1 MSMIVIQQEKGQK
14 FINRGEKIQEVSI
27 ILKGKVAMRTKN
39 DEFIME
45 KGAVIGLMS
54 CAAGMYDCDYV
65 ALEDTILVT
74 YSYTSRND
82 LKEVFNEQPQYIYAF
97 LHASKVTMQTVIK
110 RYEMVTKLS
119 RDIYLFIMRH
129 NREYAFL
136 CKKYELNH
144 AITKKFTDI
153 NPLKI
158 KSSIPQ
164 WRIDYENELIAQ
176 PQEIMQQFYGNRQ
189 DITIGEILAGS
200 EVMIKAIGAM
210 EEISE
215 YIMNKADMLLS
226 PDGDDLLAEWFRLA
240 KHMSAKGLDISH
252 IQKMVKEL
260 QSTLV
265 SYRLVDEKLIKDRF
279 SQFWQFDFEDY
290 AAQQDK
296 EDTRDENEDSADGT
310 DELAGTDYFE
320 YILSYAGYDEDRK
333 AQICQAKDDYSLL
346 VKEKPR
352 STETMQAARN
362 FTDIFYDIYENAF
375 INSLHAEKVSSIMM
389 LFFNF
394 GFLDAGLVGEEK
406 LNELAA
412 LSDKIK
418 ETESDHVYTAYE
430 WLMAIYEGK
439 KETSKN
445 EFGLDYQA
453 SLRELRKA
461 NKITAEEEKNY
472 KIDRERMVRFEITNM
487 LKTGCRITSGKTMI
501 FSPVLDGSE
510 ITKPAEDMWV
520 SPKSVY
526 SSIDKI
532 RQVDYSCFY
541 REVLFYDKEH
551 DNCRFFIQKEVLP
564 DIILMPVIGSRGIM
578 WQENV
583 GADRESPAR
592 MLFPVMSVL
601 SLDDEIMDNVGRYRW
616 EMCRK
621 LQGVRWNDISE
632 HSLTSEYYDYIQ
644 YYKKNRNLSAAV
656 KEKIKSAL
664 SRAKGSYREVFVT
677 DYVNWIKYESQG
689 NFRVNKV
696 VREIMSKYIPFTA
709 DIRYHL
715 MENPLYRSAFSV
727 YEHNIIQI
735 EKKYRNTLKKYKD
748 DGGTL
753 TQDMMDTLHFYQ
765 K

>member
-54 CAAGMYDCDYV
+54 CAAGIYDCDYV

-74 YSYTSRND
+74 YSYTSRSD

-110 RYEMVTKLS
+110 RYEMVMKLS

-176 PQEIMQQFYGNRQ
+176 PQEIMQQFYGTRQ

-226 PDGDDLLAEWFRLA
+226 PDGDDLLAEWFKLA

-362 FTDIFYDIYENAF
+362 FTDIFYDIY
-375 INSLHAEKVSSIMM
+375 
-389 LFFNF
+389 
-394 GFLDAGLVGEEK
+394 
-406 LNELAA
+406 
-412 LSDKIK
+412 
-418 ETESDHVYTAYE
+418 
-430 WLMAIYEGK
+430 
-439 KETSKN
+439 
-445 EFGLDYQA
+445 
-453 SLRELRKA
+453 
-461 NKITAEEEKNY
+461 
-472 KIDRERMVRFEITNM
+472 
-487 LKTGCRITSGKTMI
+487 
-501 FSPVLDGSE
+501 
-510 ITKPAEDMWV
+510 
-520 SPKSVY
+520 
-526 SSIDKI
+526 
-532 RQVDYSCFY
+532 
-541 REVLFYDKEH
+541 
-551 DNCRFFIQKEVLP
+551 
-564 DIILMPVIGSRGIM
+564 
-578 WQENV
+578 
-583 GADRESPAR
+583 
-592 MLFPVMSVL
+592 L
-601 SLDDEIMDNVGRYRW
+601 SLIH
-616 EMCRK
+616 
-621 LQGVRWNDISE
+621 I
-632 HSLTSEYYDYIQ
+632 
-644 YYKKNRNLSAAV
+644 
-656 KEKIKSAL
+656 
-664 SRAKGSYREVFVT
+664 
-677 DYVNWIKYESQG
+677 
-689 NFRVNKV
+689 
-696 VREIMSKYIPFTA
+696 
-709 DIRYHL
+709 
-715 MENPLYRSAFSV
+715 
-727 YEHNIIQI
+727 
-735 EKKYRNTLKKYKD
+735 
-748 DGGTL
+748 
-753 TQDMMDTLHFYQ
+753 
-765 K
+765 